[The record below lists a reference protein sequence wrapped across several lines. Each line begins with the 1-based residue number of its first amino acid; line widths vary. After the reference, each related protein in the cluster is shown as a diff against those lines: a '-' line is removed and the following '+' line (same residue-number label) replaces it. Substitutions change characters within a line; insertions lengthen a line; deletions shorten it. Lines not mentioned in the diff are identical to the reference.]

1 MHNSRI
7 EKVVTSDI
15 EIGLPFMIHDLGYKS
30 QMICLWGSEV
40 IEWKPNAVW
49 TQEQTYMGKLH

>member
-1 MHNSRI
+1 
-7 EKVVTSDI
+7 VVTSEI

-30 QMICLWGSEV
+30 QMICLCGTEV

-49 TQEQTYMGKLH
+49 TQE